1 MIQDDFGNLVHMPTP
16 ASITERLN
24 EGDARMTRIE
34 AWQAESTLTMESI
47 QADLAAN
54 TQATQ
59 EASAST
65 SELVSI
71 LNALKGAFRTLEF
84 IGKLARPLGYIVSLG
99 AAVAGVWAAFRHGSP
114 R

>member
-1 MIQDDFGNLVHMPTP
+1 MIQDDFGTLVHIPGT
-16 ASITERLN
+16 ASITERLDD
-24 EGDARMTRIE
+24 GDARMTRIE
-34 AWQAESTLTMESI
+34 N
-47 QADLAAN
+47 DLAEN
-54 TQATQ
+54 TAATQ
-59 EASAST
+59 ETAANT

-71 LNALKGAFRTLEF
+71 LNALKGAFKTLEF